1 MHETLS
7 MLRARKSLMQR
18 FHSGFNFGRE
28 CIAIV
33 DVLRFLLSVD
43 PLPALMKLP
52 GVRTVQSHFIRPSRS
67 NTHYAYGRVHWF
79 KRTDSKMKF
88 CVESVR
94 QHGYLAPY
102 SLTAYADDKTGLLP
116 AEVFPILNVAPGAK
130 LTMMELACDFS
141 PLSSVTRDF
150 VLRHGVFGKCWRD
163 LSMENPAGD
172 WWGAKRGGKRVTSY
186 FKDEICGHR
195 VELRMRSRF
204 LNRYGID
211 GVYDFGRFVRIL
223 PRRHIFFAALSDERL
238 TGRLRGSD
246 FSTGRTL
253 GILRR
258 VNEMNGDL
266 SATLTYLRRQVGL
279 KNVQRLLIPLPENR
293 LVLEALE
300 SWAEMWPS
308 APGRLGK
315 KRG

>member
-7 MLRARKSLMQR
+7 MRRARKTLMQR
-18 FHSGFNFGRE
+18 FHSGFSFGKD
-28 CIAIV
+28 CIAIL
-33 DVLRFLLSVD
+33 DVLRFLLREN

-52 GVRTVQSHFIRPSRS
+52 GVRTVQSHWIRPARS
-67 NTHYAYGRVHWF
+67 NTHHTYGRVHWF
-79 KRTDSKMKF
+79 QRTDSKMKF
-88 CVESVR
+88 CVESER

-116 AEVFPILNVAPGAK
+116 AQVFPILSVAPGAK
-130 LTMMELACDFS
+130 LTMMELAFDFS

-150 VLRHGVFGKCWRD
+150 VLRHGVFGKSWRD

-172 WWGAKRGGKRVTSY
+172 WWGAKRGAKRSKSY

-211 GVYDFGRFVRIL
+211 DVYDFGRFVRIL
-223 PRRHIFFAALSDERL
+223 PRRHIFFAALSNELL
-238 TGRLRGSD
+238 TERLRGSG
-246 FSTGRTL
+246 FSTEKTL
-253 GILRR
+253 GILRK
-258 VNEMNGDL
+258 VNGLTGDL
-266 SATLTYLRRQVGL
+266 SATLSYLRRQVKL
-279 KNVQRLLIPLPENR
+279 TNVQRLLTPLPENR

-300 SWAEMWPS
+300 SWAEVWPA
-308 APGRLGK
+308 APARLGEK
-315 KRG
+315 K